1 MNDNIALFVLG
12 NLFLKDS
19 DEGRLLPDEAC
30 YKHETYGGSFPGIQ
44 ANEAPIE
51 YLIQSGKDAGKP
63 VTDVIYLCPDSCL
76 APNVPAVQAAA
87 AIPGF
92 STTDDAISTEEF
104 FLERIHSFCKAN
116 SCAMPTA
123 SPVPFN
129 PLRPADS
136 LDDLVEILGTGAHIS
151 IDITGGPRDA
161 VILLALAAQIIK
173 MGAKGTTIGEVLYT
187 NFNEKTIYKQNNSF
201 DLIDLVNAIDAFTD
215 YGRAD
220 QLKDFFH
227 GNSYIKEPTKRLC
240 KAMEAFAD
248 ALALCQVDNIEGKV
262 LRVQQ
267 CLDEMEEELG
277 GLKETYK
284 LYTNA
289 IEQIDD
295 DSEVREQSFLEAMDE
310 ISSLNPSRD
319 FAAYEKHELA
329 KELDKLRKPAMMNRA
344 ELLFLSLIPAIREK
358 FIPSTTDQ
366 ASLTLELIKWCSN
379 HQMVIQ
385 ALCIYRERIGQC
397 LLEKGYF
404 APLDAAN
411 ELDEDKRSDEI
422 CDLLLNCSF
431 ENRNL
436 FLCAGTKTKK
446 LRETPNAYYEL
457 DRSKEGQLRLIA
469 IWFRYLH
476 ATRNTIVHADGDRGS
491 FAYFFSMAFLGKD
504 RDETIEIEELRRDIL
519 EAITAIEK
527 PKTVSRQDWQ
537 DARSAAFSD
546 LSRYKQRV
554 SDGSNRVD
562 MARYAQSGQEK
573 GGASLGSIVD
583 SETQAKLAAL
593 FDGGQNGR

>member
-19 DEGRLLPDEAC
+19 NEGRLLPDEAC

-44 ANEAPIE
+44 ANEAPVE
-51 YLIQSGKDAGKP
+51 YLILSGKDAGKP
-63 VTDVIYLCPDSCL
+63 ITDVIYLCPDSCL
-76 APNVPAVQAAA
+76 APNVPATQAEA

-92 STTDDAISTEEF
+92 STADDAISTEEF
-104 FLERIHSFCKAN
+104 FLERIRNFCEAN
-116 SCAMPTA
+116 GCAMPTA

-227 GNSYIKEPTKRLC
+227 GNPYIKEPTKRLC

-248 ALALCQVDNIEGKV
+248 ALALCQVDNIEDKV

-267 CLDEMEEELG
+267 CLDEMEKELG
-277 GLKETYK
+277 GLKATYK

-295 DSEVREQSFLEAMDE
+295 DSEVRERSFLEAMDE
-310 ISSLNPSRD
+310 ITSLDTSKD
-319 FAAYEKHELA
+319 FTVYEGAELA
-329 KELDKLRKPAMMNRA
+329 RELDKLRKPAMMNRA

-358 FIPSTTDQ
+358 FIPSTANQ
-366 ASLTLELIKWCSN
+366 ATLILELIKWCSN
-379 HQMVIQ
+379 HQMVVQ

-404 APLDAAN
+404 APLDAAD

-431 ENRNL
+431 ANRNL

-504 RDETIEIEELRRDIL
+504 RDETVEIATLRGDIL
-519 EAITAIEK
+519 EAISAIEK

-546 LSRYKQRV
+546 LNRYKQRV

-562 MARYAQSGQEK
+562 MSQYAQSGQGES
-573 GGASLGSIVD
+573 GTSLGSALD
-583 SETQAKLAAL
+583 PETRAKLDAL
-593 FDGGQNGR
+593 FGKGED